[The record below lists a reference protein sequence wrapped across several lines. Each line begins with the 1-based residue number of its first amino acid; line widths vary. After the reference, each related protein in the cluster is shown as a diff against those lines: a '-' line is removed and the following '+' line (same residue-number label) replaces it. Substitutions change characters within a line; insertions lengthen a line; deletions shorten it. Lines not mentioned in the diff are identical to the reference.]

1 MANCVLHDKQIQEH
15 MKGLS
20 LSHDHSLNES
30 REAAVTLAPSS
41 PPVFILGLRVY
52 KLNALQYTHPPRAVR
67 VTNKVGVACYAFLS
81 FGLAV
86 IGSFQVSSPR
96 CPQGAV
102 CPDLCMLP
110 STYAPPM

>member
-1 MANCVLHDKQIQEH
+1 

-30 REAAVTLAPSS
+30 REAVTLAPPS